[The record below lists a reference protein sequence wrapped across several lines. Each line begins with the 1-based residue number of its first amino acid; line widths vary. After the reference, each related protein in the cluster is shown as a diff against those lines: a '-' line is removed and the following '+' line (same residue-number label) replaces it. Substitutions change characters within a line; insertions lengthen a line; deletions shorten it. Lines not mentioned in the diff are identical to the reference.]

1 MGHPALEVLAVV
13 AAYLLGS
20 LSFATILVHAFLGK
34 DVRELGSGNAGATN
48 VLRTAGG
55 RLAAATMALDVLKG
69 AFAVLLMR
77 GATYDPRWT
86 GLAAVA
92 AVLGHVFPV
101 FFGFRGGK
109 GVATVIGAFLVL
121 APLAV
126 LLVVLVFLA
135 VVALTRYVS
144 LGSVTAACVLP
155 LALRLLRAPDAV
167 IVTGAAMTLLLLV
180 SHRANIRRLLA
191 GTERRLGKK
200 DAR

>member
-1 MGHPALEVLAVV
+1 
-13 AAYLLGS
+13 
-20 LSFATILVHAFLGK
+20 
-34 DVRELGSGNAGATN
+34 
-48 VLRTAGG
+48 
-55 RLAAATMALDVLKG
+55 
-69 AFAVLLMR
+69 
-77 GATYDPRWT
+77 
-86 GLAAVA
+86 VA

-126 LLVVLVFLA
+126 LVVVLVFA
-135 VVALTRYVS
+135 GVVALTRYVS

-155 LALRLLRAPDAV
+155 LALRILRAPDPI

-191 GTERRLGKK
+191 GTERRLGRK